1 MLDPK
6 PCYRQGG
13 CGPYENYSCS
23 ECPAS
28 KPEYAERYKKEKPKM
43 RAILVIDG
51 KEFPI
56 DILDPDLQEII
67 KPKTARHTGYE
78 RVRRGDRYWIDE
90 VYRVSMFPE
99 ENEPEDKSWYELANY
114 YSDLSV
120 AENNCRADKLMRSLR
135 RFAVKHRVDKIDW
148 NNSTT
153 LKYTIR
159 FNNSNGLS
167 VTQEC
172 CGRDFGAIF
181 FDSYK
186 TAERAIEEFKD
197 ELTWY
202 FTEYKDSL

>member
-1 MLDPK
+1 MNAK
-6 PCYRQGG
+6 
-13 CGPYENYSCS
+13 
-23 ECPAS
+23 
-28 KPEYAERYKKEKPKM
+28 
-43 RAILVIDG
+43 LVIDG
-51 KEFPI
+51 KEFSI
-56 DILDPDLQEII
+56 EILDPGLQEML
-67 KPKTARHTGYE
+67 KPKTARRTGYE

-99 ENEPEDKSWYELANY
+99 ENEPDDKSWYELANY

-148 NNSTT
+148 NKSQT

-159 FNNSNGLS
+159 FSNSNGLS

-172 CGRDFGAIF
+172 LGRDFGAIF
-181 FDSYK
+181 FDSYE
-186 TAERAIEEFKD
+186 TAEHAIKEFED